1 MRYGNDNAAQGLE
14 AATRATDGFEV
25 TSLLSDKHNQQRSNG
40 GPHSFEAQSRYPSDP
55 EKDQQLLRLPYEL
68 LRKNFKVAQLSVERD
83 STAVKQS
90 LKDTAQA
97 CLNNS
102 STPDEV
108 LKNLDS
114 MIARMRGLKRKLAAC
129 AEEEKRLQSHSQARV
144 RHLGALYSMQSLDD
158 VKYEA
163 WSRTRLDRL
172 LVDYMLR
179 NGYVQSATA
188 LAQEK
193 QIEELVDTGT
203 FMQMGKIR
211 DSLRNGRVN
220 EVLAWCTENKKELR
234 RMGSKLEFMVRFQQ
248 YIELVRTRDQAKLQD
263 AIVHAKKYLLP
274 SKDLYPSEVK
284 QAAGLLAFPPEA
296 GLAIYTNLYAAHR
309 WEDLAKLFM
318 ETHNTL
324 LSIPAVP
331 LLHIALSAGLSAL
344 KTPSCHSSHLSS
356 SASPSS
362 SSSIT
367 SSVCPICSTELN
379 ALARNV
385 PYANHTSSRVDPDAV
400 LLPNSR
406 VYGRAKLEDYS
417 RKAGLDKGFVKD
429 LTTGMV
435 FEIANAKKVY
445 IS

>member
-1 MRYGNDNAAQGLE
+1 
-14 AATRATDGFEV
+14 
-25 TSLLSDKHNQQRSNG
+25 
-40 GPHSFEAQSRYPSDP
+40 
-55 EKDQQLLRLPYEL
+55 L

-90 LKDTAQA
+90 LKDTAHA

-234 RMGSKLEFMVRFQQ
+234 RMGVSTKKHDITSTYTNRLQSKLEFMVRFQQ

-296 GLAIYTNLYAAHR
+296 GLAIYTVCIPITFLPSFTNPQHRICMRHTVGRILLSYSWKLTTPSSLSQPSHCSTLRFQQACQHSKPLLATHHTCLHQRHHHLRLLSQVPSVQYAAR
-309 WEDLAKLFM
+309 
-318 ETHNTL
+318 
-324 LSIPAVP
+324 S
-331 LLHIALSAGLSAL
+331 
-344 KTPSCHSSHLSS
+344 
-356 SASPSS
+356 
-362 SSSIT
+362 
-367 SSVCPICSTELN
+367 
-379 ALARNV
+379 
-385 PYANHTSSRVDPDAV
+385 
-400 LLPNSR
+400 
-406 VYGRAKLEDYS
+406 
-417 RKAGLDKGFVKD
+417 
-429 LTTGMV
+429 
-435 FEIANAKKVY
+435 
-445 IS
+445 